1 MNDADDATDAATR
14 TEADID
20 LIQRILPHR
29 YPFLM
34 IDRVRGIELGRCAT
48 GVKNVTVNEPHFQGH
63 FPGTPIMPGVF
74 FIEAMGQTAGVLIGL
89 GEELIDTG
97 MLIYLMSIERAKFRR
112 MVRPGDVVEL
122 PVEIARHGSRVLR
135 FRGRALVGGSV
146 VAEAE
151 FTAMIDRAS
160 GGAARPR

>member
-1 MNDADDATDAATR
+1 MSDETPV

-34 IDRVRGIELGRCAT
+34 IDRVRDIEPGRSAV
-48 GVKNVTVNEPHFQGH
+48 GVKLVTINEPHFQGH
-63 FPGTPIMPGVF
+63 FPGTPIMPGVLF
-74 FIEAMGQTAGVLIGL
+74 VEAMGQTAGVLTGVSEGL
-89 GEELIDTG
+89 LDTG
-97 MLIYLMSIERAKFRR
+97 FLIYLMSVEKAKFRR

-122 PVEIARHGSRVLR
+122 PVEVVRKGSRVLR
-135 FRGRALVGGSV
+135 FSGRALVDDVV

-151 FTAMIDRAS
+151 FTAMIDRSS
-160 GGAARPR
+160 GGEARGA